1 MTTAPPERSRTHR
14 ITGITVSVI
23 LALLTLTFA
32 FSIYVQ
38 FFAFLD
44 PTTGLPTACS
54 AAKTVGTH
62 CSQSFLSTIV
72 LVGYAVCLFGW
83 GLPVGFM
90 VVRLIQKRR
99 AWFWP
104 LISLPVIYA
113 GYFILTAV
121 LGTQYLP
128 VSGS

>member
-14 ITGITVSVI
+14 ITGIVVGVLLAM
-23 LALLTLTFA
+23 LALGFA

-38 FFAFLD
+38 FFAYLD
-44 PTTGLPTACS
+44 PRTGLATSCVAHD
-54 AAKTVGTH
+54 ADGTH
-62 CSQSFLSTIV
+62 CNQSFLSSMV
-72 LVGYAVCLFGW
+72 LIGYAVCLFGW

-104 LISLPVIYA
+104 LISFVVIYA
-113 GYFILTAV
+113 GYFLLTAV
-121 LGTQYLP
+121 IGNSYLP
-128 VSGS
+128 ITGS

>member
-14 ITGITVSVI
+14 IAGIAVGVI
-23 LALLTLTFA
+23 LAVLTLGFA
-32 FSIYVQ
+32 FSIYVA
-38 FFAFLD
+38 FFSYLD
-44 PTTGLPTACS
+44 PTIGLAPSC
-54 AAKTVGTH
+54 AAQTVSGTH
-62 CSQSFLSTIV
+62 CSPTFLSSMV
-72 LVGYAVCLFGW
+72 LIGYAVCLFGW
-83 GLPVGFM
+83 GLPVGVM
-90 VVRLIQKRR
+90 IIRLIQRRR

>member
-14 ITGITVSVI
+14 RTGIAVSVI
-23 LALLTLTFA
+23 LAVIALGFA

-38 FFAFLD
+38 FFAFRD
-44 PTTGLPTACS
+44 ATTGLPTTCS
-54 AAKTVGTH
+54 TAQVVGTH
-62 CSQSFLSTIV
+62 CSESFLSTIV

-83 GLPVGFM
+83 GIPIGFM
-90 VVRLIQKRR
+90 VIRLIQRR
-99 AWFWP
+99 HAWFWP

-113 GYFILTAV
+113 GYFTLTAV

-128 VSGS
+128 ASGS

>member
-14 ITGITVSVI
+14 ITGIVVGVI
-23 LALLTLTFA
+23 LALLALGFA

-44 PTTGLPTACS
+44 PKTGLATSCS
-54 AAKTVGTH
+54 GIDADGTH
-62 CSQSFLSTIV
+62 CNQSFLSAMV
-72 LVGYAVCLFGW
+72 LIGYAVCLFGW

-99 AWFWP
+99 AWYWP
-104 LISLPVIYA
+104 LISVVVIYA

-121 LGTQYLP
+121 IGNGYLP
-128 VSGS
+128 VAGS